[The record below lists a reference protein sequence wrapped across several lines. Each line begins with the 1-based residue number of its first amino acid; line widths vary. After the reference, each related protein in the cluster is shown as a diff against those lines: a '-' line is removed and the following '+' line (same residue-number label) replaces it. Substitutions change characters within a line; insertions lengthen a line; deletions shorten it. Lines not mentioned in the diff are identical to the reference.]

1 MRILCCAGERKTW
14 YCCDWAFRLRILTCK
29 FCDRHAQ
36 PWGKVIRSETC
47 DLASFWF
54 PSLFCSKW
62 LPMPLPA
69 RTDPASSDP
78 SSSPCEEKAGC
89 PVRRKSKSCEGGQN
103 CERKTTNA
111 VQETDETARGKGKT
125 RGKQHPTW
133 FSWLLSWVQRAD
145 QESYTCYVLFVL
157 IFILDFSLLTM
168 LFPVSLA
175 AYALATQR
183 PSRLYW
189 QVSLFVCCAVLCCAV
204 LCYSF
209 ALSLL
214 NFLDASLE
222 FGLLVEFLLEHKM
235 AFLILDS
242 CHALKPSV
250 SMYAHMSA
258 SLFKSGFVL

>member
-1 MRILCCAGERKTW
+1 MILQASGSLHCFAASGCQCLCQHALI
-14 YCCDWAFRLRILTCK
+14 RLLLILPP
-29 FCDRHAQ
+29 H
-36 PWGKVIRSETC
+36 
-47 DLASFWF
+47 
-54 PSLFCSKW
+54 
-62 LPMPLPA
+62 PA
-69 RTDPASSDP
+69 RKRAN
-78 SSSPCEEKAGC
+78 
-89 PVRRKSKSCEGGQN
+89 PVRRKTKSCEGGQN

-204 LCYSF
+204 LCC
-209 ALSLL
+209 AVLCCAVLCCATVL
-214 NFLDASLE
+214 P
-222 FGLLVEFLLEHKM
+222 
-235 AFLILDS
+235 
-242 CHALKPSV
+242 CH
-250 SMYAHMSA
+250 
-258 SLFKSGFVL
+258 F